1 MYFLI
6 FYLYF
11 LCGSFLFG
19 LVRDDWSPCVAI
31 GRLSAARDIA
41 RMGEAWKFVRLRRW
55 WCRRFYSF
63 FLFYF
68 PLLWLLC
75 VFLSSSSSSSLG
87 LVTRSVSARSRS
99 LSFVYCHWRWQD
111 DGVHVK
117 CSSDSACDRR
127 GFSGAKLRALLRS
140 TFPRHSSTP
149 ARLYSTLLS
158 LYFFLFQRSRS
169 TPYITQPSNTT
180 TTLFSLYTLFFFFIP
195 IFILFFLFD
204 YFYFLFWP
212 PSPVTLRYTAS
223 ALDTCQTLRCPRV
236 HFLMRTLY
244 LFTRNDG
251 DQRQLDLLVSP
262 SLSCYFLF
270 FFLFLFFFIFDR
282 VCVRSHFFPF
292 YIYRRN
298 RSCPTGHW

>member
-158 LYFFLFQRSRS
+158 LSIPTLPLNPLYNSAQQYYDDSFFSIYS
-169 TPYITQPSNTT
+169 
-180 TTLFSLYTLFFFFIP
+180 
-195 IFILFFLFD
+195 
-204 YFYFLFWP
+204 
-212 PSPVTLRYTAS
+212 
-223 ALDTCQTLRCPRV
+223 
-236 HFLMRTLY
+236 
-244 LFTRNDG
+244 
-251 DQRQLDLLVSP
+251 
-262 SLSCYFLF
+262 
-270 FFLFLFFFIFDR
+270 FLFLFFYFYPFFLFYLIIFISFFGLPPR
-282 VCVRSHFFPF
+282 SLSVTRPVRSTLVKLFAAPVSTFWWELFTYLLATTATNGSSTCLFHPHFHVIFSSLLFCFCFVFLYFWPGLRALSFLPF
-292 YIYRRN
+292 LYI
-298 RSCPTGHW
+298 SSK